1 MSGPAGVSRG
11 RLALPGQTC
20 TVAGSEPAGP
30 LHHRRILVTGGCM
43 FGADRLTDN
52 GSTMGRA
59 GQTNPPATVA
69 VVEAVSTMAGRFAE
83 LVESAPNPDMA
94 VPATPDWSVTDVFG
108 HVAMEPSRYRELALG
123 RGDWP
128 SRVVDLPAFNAAQI
142 RSLPTRDV
150 AELAATLRADTDALL
165 ATASG
170 FGEDP
175 PLMNFDGDQ
184 RVRADRALGTL
195 LGEYVVHGH
204 DIARALGRPWPI
216 DPAHVPM
223 IMEGLH
229 QVLPGWVNP
238 ANAAGHN
245 ATYEM
250 RLRGYARY
258 VYQFRNGQLTVNPPE
273 PGRIDVH
280 IVADPI
286 TALLLNY
293 GRISQWKPAL
303 TGRVFAWG
311 RRPWLGV
318 GFARRFHPA

>member
-1 MSGPAGVSRG
+1 
-11 RLALPGQTC
+11 
-20 TVAGSEPAGP
+20 
-30 LHHRRILVTGGCM
+30 
-43 FGADRLTDN
+43 
-52 GSTMGRA
+52 MGRA